1 MEKFKNELPR
11 RKQRGIFGSYV
22 SFAASGGE
30 YNPKR
35 FNNLVRNS
43 VSIQASGSW
52 HCPLIIMPAGSL
64 SIELLV
70 SRPGTSGVSG

>member
-1 MEKFKNELPR
+1 MSGKIGMKPIMWPNKLPR

-35 FNNLVRNS
+35 FKENS
-43 VSIQASGSW
+43 EAVEK
-52 HCPLIIMPAGSL
+52 P
-64 SIELLV
+64 
-70 SRPGTSGVSG
+70 